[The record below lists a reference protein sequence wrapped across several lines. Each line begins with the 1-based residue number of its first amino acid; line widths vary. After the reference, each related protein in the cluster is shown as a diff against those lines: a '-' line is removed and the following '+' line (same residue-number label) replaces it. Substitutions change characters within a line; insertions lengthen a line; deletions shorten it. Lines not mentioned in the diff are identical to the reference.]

1 MSLNDFDIWYR
12 TRFRRTSSALTY
24 TAFIM
29 SDLLAVMLSFGW
41 GFFWVRIYGFYYV
54 DIDPNYSP
62 INFKSF
68 ITYWQYLPAFILIFQ
83 ILNLYPGVS
92 LAPSEEMK
100 RFIIASFFAY
110 GGIIM
115 SRYIE
120 HGEWSKINNAFII
133 SCIFSTLFLLTA
145 RSITHWFLY
154 KTKLGG
160 IPTVIY
166 GSGNTG
172 KLVADCLLGSIRSGY
187 TPVLFLDDSVPG
199 EEDYKGIPVIHDIS
213 AGYEIVRRYNI
224 KMAIIAMPE
233 LNADKLKHLIRSS
246 VSAFRYNVIIPNF
259 FNISNIWMSVRDF
272 NGVLGLDTSNKLRIA
287 LNVGIKRFMD
297 ISIVLFGG
305 LIILPF
311 LLIITLLI
319 KLTSPGPALY
329 KHKRLGKDGKYFN
342 AYKFRSMVIDADEQ
356 LKKVLETDPA
366 IKNEWEINHK
376 IQNDPRITKFG
387 GFLRRTSM
395 DEFPQ
400 LINILKGE
408 MSLVGPRPIVDA
420 EIEKYGEDYERIFSI
435 RPGLT
440 GLWQVSGRSNTNY
453 NERVTYDSYYLQ
465 SWSVWLDLWIIFKTF
480 GAVIMG
486 KGAY

>member
-1 MSLNDFDIWYR
+1 MALNDFDIWYR
-12 TRFRRTSSALTY
+12 ARFRRTSSALTY

-54 DIDPNYSP
+54 EINPDYSP

-68 ITYWQYLPAFILIFQ
+68 VTYWQYLPVFILIFQ
-83 ILNLYPGVS
+83 ISNLYHGVS

-100 RFIIASFFAY
+100 RFIIASTLAY

-115 SRYIE
+115 SRFIE
-120 HGEWSKINNAFII
+120 KDVWDPINNAFII
-133 SCIFSTLFLLTA
+133 SCFFSTLILLTA
-145 RSITHWFLY
+145 RSVTHWLLY

-166 GSGNTG
+166 GSGSTG
-172 KLVADCLLGSIRSGY
+172 KLVADCLLGSIRNGY
-187 TPVLFLDDSVPG
+187 TPVLFLDDNLAG
-199 EEDYKGIPVIHDIS
+199 ENEYKGIPVIHDIS
-213 AGYEIVRRYNI
+213 AGYDIVKKYNI

-233 LNADKLKHLIRSS
+233 LDADKLKRLTRSS

-259 FNISNIWMSVRDF
+259 YNISNIWMSVRDF
-272 NGVLGLDTSNKLRIA
+272 NGVLGLDTSNKLRIS
-287 LNVGIKRFMD
+287 LNVIIKHFMD
-297 ISIVLFGG
+297 ISIVSIGG
-305 LIILPF
+305 IIILPF
-311 LLIITLLI
+311 LLIVALLV
-319 KLTSPGPALY
+319 KLTSPGPVLY
-329 KHKRLGKDGKYFN
+329 RHKRLGKNGKYFY
-342 AYKFRSMVIDADEQ
+342 AYKFRSMVIDSEEK
-356 LKKVLETDPA
+356 LKKLLESDPA
-366 IKNEWEINHK
+366 IKTEWEINQK

-387 GFLRRTSM
+387 GFLRRTSI

-435 RPGLT
+435 KPGLT
-440 GLWQVSGRSNTNY
+440 GLWQVSGRSDTNY
-453 NERVTYDSYYLQ
+453 TERVTYDSYYLQ

-480 GAVIMG
+480 GVVIMG

>member
-1 MSLNDFDIWYR
+1 MTLNDFDIWYR

-24 TAFIM
+24 TSFVM

-41 GFFWVRIYGFYYV
+41 GFFWVRIYGFYYEEINPV
-54 DIDPNYSP
+54 YEA

-68 ITYWQYLPAFILIFQ
+68 ITYWQYLPVFILIFQ
-83 ILNLYPGVS
+83 ISNLYPGVS

-100 RFIIASFFAY
+100 RFIIGSTLAY
-110 GGIIM
+110 GGIMM

-120 HGEWSKINNAFII
+120 NHVWDSINNAFII
-133 SCIFSTLFLLTA
+133 SCVFSTFILLTA
-145 RSITHWFLY
+145 RSVTHWLLF

-160 IPTVIY
+160 IPAVIY
-166 GSGNTG
+166 GSGSTG

-187 TPVLFLDDSVPG
+187 TPVLFLDDNPAG
-199 EEDYKGIPVIHDIS
+199 EDDYKGIPVIHDTE
-213 AGYEIVRRYNI
+213 AGYEIVKKYNI

-233 LNADKLKHLIRSS
+233 LNVDKLKHLTRSS

-259 FNISNIWMSVRDF
+259 FTISNIWMSVRDF
-272 NGVLGLDTSNKLRIA
+272 NGVLGLDTSNKLRISW
-287 LNVGIKRFMD
+287 NVAIKRFMD
-297 ISIVLFGG
+297 FSIVIIGG

-311 LLIITLLI
+311 LLIVTLLI
-319 KLTSPGPALY
+319 KLTSRGPVLY
-329 KHKRLGKDGKYFN
+329 KHKRLGKNGKYFY

-356 LKKVLETDPA
+356 LKKLLESNPI
-366 IKNEWEINHK
+366 IKKEWEINHK

-387 GFLRRTSM
+387 NFIRRTSI

-420 EIEKYGEDYERIFSI
+420 EVEKYGEDYERIFSI

-440 GLWQVSGRSNTNY
+440 GLWQVSGRSDTNY

-480 GAVIMG
+480 GVVIAG